1 MYYIYL
7 DWFWPL
13 GTVPFTKFVVIFCKT
28 SYLSISMHLSQK
40 FVNQRQCIFLFWE
53 IHLMSILYHERV
65 SYCLWICVLKNEIK
79 LFLKSLLELILWNT
93 VSYVLCFL
101 LVFYIAQVSAFL
113 LYPPFCYVSY
123 MCLLII
129 SLFFLILSW
138 RLWLSVSLCSR
149 LLWSIPDNVICWVPD
164 VNLRLSRWFT
174 LVCSWFYFFLFI
186 SRDQYICRQEVTI
199 NPS

>member
-1 MYYIYL
+1 MIDFDL
-7 DWFWPL
+7 W
-13 GTVPFTKFVVIFCKT
+13 VE
-28 SYLSISMHLSQK
+28 YLSQNLLWYSVKRHIYQYPCICHKSLLIKGSAYFYFGK
-40 FVNQRQCIFLFWE
+40 FIWCQFYIMKGYPSVYEF
-53 IHLMSILYHERV
+53 
-65 SYCLWICVLKNEIK
+65 VLKNEIK

-101 LVFYIAQVSAFL
+101 FVFYIAQVSAFL

-164 VNLRLSRWFT
+164 VNLRLSRWFSF
-174 LVCSWFYFFLFI
+174 VCSWFYFFPFI
-186 SRDQYICRQEVTI
+186 SRDQYICWQEVTI

>member
-1 MYYIYL
+1 MIDFDL
-7 DWFWPL
+7 W
-13 GTVPFTKFVVIFCKT
+13 VE
-28 SYLSISMHLSQK
+28 YLSQNLLWYSVKRHIYQYP
-40 FVNQRQCIFLFWE
+40 CIC
-53 IHLMSILYHERV
+53 H
-65 SYCLWICVLKNEIK
+65 
-79 LFLKSLLELILWNT
+79 KSLLIKGSAYFYFGKFIWCQFYIMKGYPSVYEFVYLKMKSNFFQKACWNWFCET
-93 VSYVLCFL
+93 LYHMFSVSYWYFISHRWVH
-101 LVFYIAQVSAFL
+101 FYCTHLSVMCL
-113 LYPPFCYVSY
+113 Y

>member
-101 LVFYIAQVSAFL
+101 LVFYIAQVIAFL
-113 LYPPFCYVSY
+113 LYPPLCYVS
-123 MCLLII
+123 LHV
-129 SLFFLILSW
+129 FVNN
-138 RLWLSVSLCSR
+138 LSVFSD
-149 LLWSIPDNVICWVPD
+149 IVMK
-164 VNLRLSRWFT
+164 T
-174 LVCSWFYFFLFI
+174 
-186 SRDQYICRQEVTI
+186 VTFCF
-199 NPS
+199 SV

>member
-1 MYYIYL
+1 MIDFDL
-7 DWFWPL
+7 W
-13 GTVPFTKFVVIFCKT
+13 VQ
-28 SYLSISMHLSQK
+28 YLSQNLLWYSVKRHIYQYPCICHKSLLIKGSAYFYFGK
-40 FVNQRQCIFLFWE
+40 FIWCQFYIMKGYPSVYEF
-53 IHLMSILYHERV
+53 
-65 SYCLWICVLKNEIK
+65 VLKNEIK

>member
-79 LFLKSLLELILWNT
+79 LFLKSLLELILWST

-113 LYPPFCYVSY
+113 LYPPLCYVSLHVFVNNLCFFWY
-123 MCLLII
+123 CHEDCDF
-129 SLFFLILSW
+129 LFLCVADCYGVFLIMW
-138 RLWLSVSLCSR
+138 SVESQMLTSGLADD
-149 LLWSIPDNVICWVPD
+149 LLLFVLDFIS
-164 VNLRLSRWFT
+164 
-174 LVCSWFYFFLFI
+174 FFLFP
-186 SRDQYICRQEVTI
+186 EI
-199 NPS
+199 NIFVDRKSQ